1 MFNFG
6 KNPESSS
13 KQEED
18 KEAVFGRAFSLLK
31 EATDL
36 FEKKEDLIDQLRQL
50 QKKIADMKC
59 INDDYLYLKSQIYI
73 YAYQVI
79 HHEPL
84 SNKWRSRNTNLLQS
98 KVTTEVVGQCA
109 VFKKRPPGSSR
120 FNESICN

>member
-73 YAYQVI
+73 YESRGIRLWSEFLLVKSRRGVGSEGRDIACQV
-79 HHEPL
+79 L
-84 SNKWRSRNTNLLQS
+84 SRATLSFLSVITPS
-98 KVTTEVVGQCA
+98 Y
-109 VFKKRPPGSSR
+109 FPGL
-120 FNESICN
+120 IK